1 LIQINKG
8 IKVDGSFKDYMIDVN
23 GKEVPCSEV
32 CENGIF
38 LDLEHYV
45 YKKPIG
51 VVVFGA
57 CILDKDTNE
66 LQFLQY
72 MMENR
77 GEKQIVLSQAE
88 EYLRYMYEC
97 KGKRYIITFS
107 GNNDFLV
114 LKHLS
119 ENELFDFNVVSRLNH
134 VDVQKEYEKLEKKI
148 IGLKKLEGIM
158 NIKRESEVLNGA
170 KIARTFGKM
179 FSKENY
185 RMAND
190 KREKL
195 LLYNQQD
202 VLSLYFIMEKWK
214 ELFINKQLTEKDT
227 EINNKEKQKRTKDR

>member
-1 LIQINKG
+1 MIN
-8 IKVDGSFKDYMIDVN
+8 ID
-23 GKEVPCSEV
+23 GKEVSSREI
-32 CENGIF
+32 CEKGVF

-57 CILDKDTNE
+57 CIFDKNINE

-119 ENELFDFNVVSRLNH
+119 ENEMFDFNVVNRLKH
-134 VDVQKEYEKLEKKI
+134 VDIQKEYEKFEKKI
-148 IGLKKLEGIM
+148 IGLKKLEEIM
-158 NIKRESEVLNGA
+158 NIQRESEVLNGA
-170 KIARTFGKM
+170 KIARTFGKI

-185 RMAND
+185 RMANE
-190 KREKL
+190 KRDKL

-202 VLSLYFIMEKWK
+202 VLSLYYIMEKWK
-214 ELFINKQLTEKDT
+214 SMFL
-227 EINNKEKQKRTKDR
+227 NKEEIIESKE

>member
-8 IKVDGSFKDYMIDVN
+8 IKVDGSFNDYMINVN

-32 CENGIF
+32 CEKGVF

-57 CILDKDTNE
+57 CVLDKNTNE

-77 GEKQIVLSQAE
+77 GEKQVVLSQAE

-119 ENELFDFNVVSRLNH
+119 ENEMFDFGVVSRLNH
-134 VDVQKEYEKLEKKI
+134 VDIQKEYEKVFKKI
-148 IGLKKLEGIM
+148 IGLKKLEEIM

-190 KREKL
+190 KVDKL

-202 VLSLYFIMEKWK
+202 VISLYYILEKWK
-214 ELFINKQLTEKDT
+214 EMFTNIELTEDNT
-227 EINNKEKQKRTKDR
+227 EINNKQ